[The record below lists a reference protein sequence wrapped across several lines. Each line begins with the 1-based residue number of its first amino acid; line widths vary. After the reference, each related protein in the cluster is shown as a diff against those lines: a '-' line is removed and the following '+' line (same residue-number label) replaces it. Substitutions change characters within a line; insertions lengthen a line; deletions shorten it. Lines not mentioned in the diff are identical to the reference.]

1 MIAVPFFGFAL
12 GTLFAWLGRDDLS
25 RGATSRVAAHSLL
38 VVLLYAAFVFAPACA
53 YFLVFEPDWAN
64 AYLVEAGSRA
74 RLVDVGGTLVCTAS
88 VPVGFA
94 FATRP
99 ARALRGGHVLR
110 LGAPA
115 ALVGLA
121 LLLALFPR
129 LAVRATFAQYHG
141 DFGTEPVK
149 GSPLGWALV
158 WFGLIVSAGTAYTL
172 KTLHELRR

>member
-1 MIAVPFFGFAL
+1 
-12 GTLFAWLGRDDLS
+12 
-25 RGATSRVAAHSLL
+25 
-38 VVLLYAAFVFAPACA
+38 
-53 YFLVFEPDWAN
+53 
-64 AYLVEAGSRA
+64 
-74 RLVDVGGTLVCTAS
+74 
-88 VPVGFA
+88 
-94 FATRP
+94 
-99 ARALRGGHVLR
+99 VLR

-115 ALVGLA
+115 ALIGLA